1 MTKTVEAIG
10 KWYNRISAG
19 KKLLASITIGTAAGI
34 FIPLQA
40 GWQLSLILGWD
51 LTAFTLIALN
61 WASFFSIKENEISK
75 LANHQDESRLVSFVF
90 IIVAA
95 VLSLL
100 GITFMLG
107 DVGITE
113 RPKWEIAF
121 TLISVSISWVLIH
134 TLFTLRY
141 AHLYYIKLKQNPDF
155 KVLGFPQEENPN
167 YIDFAY
173 FAFVI
178 GMTFQ
183 VSDVVVN
190 SKRLR
195 RIVLIHGIVS
205 FVFNSFIVALL
216 INIIAG
222 NR

>member
-1 MTKTVEAIG
+1 VQYSR

-19 KKLLASITIGTAAGI
+19 KKLLASLAIGTITGI
-34 FIPLQA
+34 SIPING

-51 LTAFTLIALN
+51 VTAFCLIVLN
-61 WASFFSIKENEISK
+61 WASFFIINETEIPV
-75 LANHQDESRLVSFVF
+75 LANQQDESRLVSFVF

-107 DVGITE
+107 DEGVTE

-121 TLISVSISWVLIH
+121 TLVSVSVSWVLIH

-141 AHLYYIKLKQNPDF
+141 AHLYYIRLKEQPEQ
-155 KVLGFPQEENPN
+155 KVLGFPNETHPN

-173 FAFVI
+173 FAFII

-183 VSDVVVN
+183 VSDVEVK

-195 RIVLIHGIVS
+195 RIVLIHGLVS
-205 FVFNSFIVALL
+205 FVFNTFIVALL